1 MNSAA
6 QVRSNPRPGRQLGQE
21 AASASGELGGM
32 PPACLG
38 ASWRMNYAGKRP
50 GDKFNNLS

>member
-21 AASASGELGGM
+21 AASASGEFGGM
-32 PPACLG
+32 SPAYMG
-38 ASWRMNYAGKRP
+38 ASGRMNYAGIRP